1 MTGLLDLQFSADEI
15 SEIQKIFS
23 KNDTKCLK
31 NGGYSM
37 LILIRDV
44 RTDKA
49 ILGRLYLG
57 SSFVC
62 YTCENSEKAIPTGL
76 YTVQNSV
83 SPKFKR
89 ELPLIFNNAVPAK
102 LGVRIHRGN
111 SYKDSS
117 ACLLVGMGRDTK
129 KGTISE
135 SAAAETMVTMLC
147 RNVKKLIIIDAMV

>member
-1 MTGLLDLQFSADEI
+1 M
-15 SEIQKIFS
+15 
-23 KNDTKCLK
+23 
-31 NGGYSM
+31 M
-37 LILIRDV
+37 ILIRDV
-44 RTDKA
+44 KTDKA

-89 ELPLIFNNAVPAK
+89 ELPLLFNNAVPAK
-102 LGVRIHRGN
+102 RGVRIHRGN

-135 SAAAETMVTMLC
+135 SAGAETAVTILC
-147 RNVKKLIIIDAMV
+147 RNVTKLAVTQEWD